1 MTAAVWFDTE
11 VTQDIEA
18 IPLPMTAR
26 VRLSISRSWAL
37 AIATGLVIAVGILDY
52 WSGREVQVVPLYLLP
67 LALSVWRAGRT
78 WGVIFSVL
86 AAGTW
91 LGAELA
97 TGPVTT
103 HPLVPYWNALMFLMV
118 FVSVT
123 LTLSRLHD
131 AMDSLERRVK
141 ARTDQLKD
149 EMARRHD
156 ADLARFRAERLAA
169 VGTMAAQ
176 LAHEV
181 RNPMCSISLNV
192 DLLSIE
198 INALTS
204 KESHSPAEANLLLSQ
219 IGREIG
225 RIESVLRD
233 YLTFARLPKIV
244 LREQPVHAFLDERL
258 ALINAE
264 LAAAHVSVLKD
275 YDPQVECMNADPPQM
290 WQVILNLVR
299 NAREAMPQGGE
310 IKVHT
315 RREGGEIEISVSD
328 TGSGIEEEH
337 LSQLF
342 TPFFTTKAEGTG
354 LGLALSQ
361 QIVAE
366 HGGRIECR
374 STPGAGTTF
383 SILLPQPNR
392 SIMPYNIKA
401 DPIKYIPS
409 KFHELQSSVSC

>member
-1 MTAAVWFDTE
+1 
-11 VTQDIEA
+11 
-18 IPLPMTAR
+18 
-26 VRLSISRSWAL
+26 
-37 AIATGLVIAVGILDY
+37 
-52 WSGREVQVVPLYLLP
+52 VQVVALYLLP

-78 WGVIFSVL
+78 CGMIFSVL

-97 TGPVTT
+97 TGPVVS
-103 HPLVPYWNALMFLMV
+103 HALVPYWNALMFLMV

-141 ARTDQLKD
+141 ARTEQLRE
-149 EMARRHD
+149 EMARRHQ

-192 DLLSIE
+192 DLLSLE

-204 KESHSPAEANLLLSQ
+204 KASHSPAEATVLLGQ

-233 YLTFARLPKIV
+233 YLSFARLPKIV
-244 LREQPVHAFLDERL
+244 LREQDVHAFLDERL

-264 LAAAHVSVLKD
+264 LDAAHVSLLKD
-275 YDPQVECMNADPPQM
+275 YDPQVESMNADPVQM

-310 IKVHT
+310 LTVHT
-315 RREGGEIEISVSD
+315 QRQGKEIEISVSD
-328 TGSGIEEEH
+328 TGSGIDEENIA
-337 LSQLF
+337 QLF

-374 STPGAGTTF
+374 STPGIGTTF
-383 SILLPQPNR
+383 SILLPQPKHGIP
-392 SIMPYNIKA
+392 SYSVKA
-401 DPIKYIPS
+401 DPAKIFPN

>member
-1 MTAAVWFDTE
+1 MAGPRRF
-11 VTQDIEA
+11 
-18 IPLPMTAR
+18 
-26 VRLSISRSWAL
+26 SISRSWAIG
-37 AIATGLVIAVGILDY
+37 IATALVIAVGTLDY

-67 LALSVWRAGRT
+67 LALAVWRAGRT
-78 WGVIFSVL
+78 WGMIFSVL

-97 TGPVTT
+97 TGPVVS

-141 ARTDQLKD
+141 ARTEQLRE
-149 EMARRHD
+149 EMARRHQ

-192 DLLSIE
+192 DLLSLE

-204 KESHSPAEANLLLSQ
+204 KASHSPAEATVLLGQ

-258 ALINAE
+258 SLIHAE
-264 LAAAHVSVLKD
+264 LDAAHVSLLKD
-275 YDPQVECMNADPPQM
+275 YDPQVEGMNADPIQL

-310 IKVHT
+310 LTVRTH
-315 RREGGEIEISVSD
+315 RGGGEIEISVSD
-328 TGSGIEEEH
+328 TGSGIEEENI
-337 LSQLF
+337 SQLF

-366 HGGRIECR
+366 HGGRLECR
-374 STPGAGTTF
+374 STPGIGTTF
-383 SILLPQPNR
+383 SILLPQPKPGIP
-392 SIMPYNIKA
+392 SYSVKA
-401 DPIKYIPS
+401 DPVKTLPQ
-409 KFHELQSSVSC
+409 KFHELQSFVPC

>member
-1 MTAAVWFDTE
+1 MAE
-11 VTQDIEA
+11 
-18 IPLPMTAR
+18 PLKI
-26 VRLSISRSWAL
+26 SISRSWAIG
-37 AIATGLVIAVGILDY
+37 IATGLVIAVGFLDY

-78 WGVIFSVL
+78 WGVMFSVL

-91 LGAELA
+91 LASELA
-97 TGPVTT
+97 TCPETT

-141 ARTDQLKD
+141 ARTEQLRE
-149 EMARRHD
+149 EMARRHQ
-156 ADLARFRAERLAA
+156 ADVARFRAERLAA

-192 DLLSIE
+192 DLLSLE
-198 INALTS
+198 IGALTS
-204 KESHSPAEANLLLSQ
+204 KASHSPAEATVLLGQ

-233 YLTFARLPKIV
+233 YLAYARLPKVV
-244 LREQPVHAFLDERL
+244 LRQQPVHAFLDERL

-264 LAAAHVSVLKD
+264 LEASHVRLRKD
-275 YDPQVECMNADPPQM
+275 YDPQVECMNADPVQM

-310 IKVHT
+310 ITVRTH
-315 RREGGEIEISVSD
+315 RQGGEMEISVSD
-328 TGSGIEEEH
+328 TGSGIEEENIP
-337 LSQLF
+337 QLF

-383 SILLPQPNR
+383 SILLPQPKHG
-392 SIMPYNIKA
+392 MPACSVKTVPLKA
-401 DPIKYIPS
+401 IPN
-409 KFHELQSSVSC
+409 KFHELHPSISC